1 MALPKLTSA
10 TFNATLPYTEMDIE
24 FRPFLVKEEKALLI
38 AMESEEQS
46 QMISVMRDIINNC
59 VITTG
64 FDIAKI
70 PFFEAEYLFLHLRA
84 KSVGEISKLEYRH
97 TDGINYA
104 GEQCDHITEININ
117 LEEVKIDGLENIKTD
132 FDLTDSLKLKL
143 KYPSMLDVTQLEEGD
158 KVSEIRLLS
167 KAIDYAFDDNE
178 IYEADT
184 DEEKVQFIESMNAKQ
199 LENISNF
206 FVNMPRL
213 KHTINYTCKGCGQED
228 TVVLEGLADFF

>member
-59 VITTG
+59 VITPG

-213 KHTINYTCKGCGQED
+213 KHTISYKCKGCGQED

>member
-10 TFNATLPYTEMDIE
+10 SFNVTLPYTKTDIE

-46 QMISVMRDIINNC
+46 QMINVMRDIINNC
-59 VITTG
+59 VLTSG
-64 FDIAKI
+64 FDIAKV

-97 TDGINYA
+97 TDGINYE
-104 GEQCDHITEININ
+104 GEECDTITEVSVN
-117 LEEVKIDGLENIKTD
+117 LEEVKIDGLENVQTEYS
-132 FDLTDSLKLKL
+132 LSDSMKIKL
-143 KYPSMLDVTQLEEGD
+143 KYPSMMDVTQLEEGD
-158 KVSEIRLLS
+158 KVSEILLLS

-178 IYEADT
+178 IYEADN

-199 LENISNF
+199 LENVSNF
-206 FVNMPRL
+206 FVNMPKLR
-213 KHTINYTCKGCGQED
+213 HTISYKCEGCGQED
-228 TVVLEGLADFF
+228 TVELEGLADFF